1 MNLAENLERTA
12 RARGRFAALSL
23 GGEVTSFGEVD
34 RWSRRVAGFLAGNGV
49 RAGDRVGLVLP
60 DVLEFAALYYGI
72 LRLGAVVVPM
82 SPSLSEQDMHH
93 RLRDSGARAL
103 VASAT
108 TREPVRSAA
117 GSLGVAVWLLGPG
130 GLADLVGDAA
140 PVDLAEP
147 RSADDVAVIVY
158 TAGTTREPRGAAI
171 THGNLLRSCEA
182 VVNDLLH
189 LTSEDVVLIGWPL
202 SHSFGQSAGLN
213 AAVRAGACLVLLAQ
227 LNPEAALET
236 VRDRWVTVMEGS
248 PTLYEGMLHLVPQRD
263 HVLPRDQSRL
273 RVCVSAGAA
282 MPVKVLVG
290 FEEAFHCLVL
300 EGYTLAETSPVACFN
315 RVDRRRVGSIGVPL
329 NGAEL
334 RVVDVL
340 GSEVADGE
348 SGELVVRGPHVM
360 SGYWGRPDE
369 TAAAVVDGWLRT
381 GDVGVKDEDGFFYVV
396 DRVQEMVVPAATA
409 VPPQENLNRAIRLET
424 RA

>member
-1 MNLAENLERTA
+1 MNLAENLDRTA

-103 VASAT
+103 VAGAT
-108 TREPVRSAA
+108 TSEPVGSAA
-117 GSLGVAVWLLGPG
+117 RSLGVVVWLLGPG
-130 GLADLVGDAA
+130 GLADLVGDSA

-147 RSADDVAVIVY
+147 RSANDVAVIVY

-248 PTLYEGMLHLVPQRD
+248 PTLYEGMLHLARHPD
-263 HVLPRDQSRL
+263 HVLPRGQSRL

-300 EGYTLAETSPVACFN
+300 EGYTLAEASLVACFN
-315 RVDRRRVGSIGVPL
+315 RVDRRRVGSIGIPV
-329 NGAEL
+329 NGVEL

-360 SGYWGRPDE
+360 SGYWGRPEE

-381 GDVGVKDEDGFFYVV
+381 GDMGAKDEDGFFYVA
-396 DRVQEMVVPAATA
+396 DRVQEMVVPATTT

>member
-1 MNLAENLERTA
+1 MNLAENLDRTA

-23 GGEVTSFGEVD
+23 GDEVTSFGEVD
-34 RWSRRVAGFLAGNGV
+34 RWSRRVAGFLAGHGV

-108 TREPVRSAA
+108 TREPAQSAA
-117 GSLGVAVWLLGPG
+117 RSLGVVRWVLGAG
-130 GLADLVGDAA
+130 GLAELVGDAS
-140 PVDLAEP
+140 PLDSAEP

-158 TAGTTREPRGAAI
+158 TAGTTQQPRGAAI

-189 LTSEDVVLIGWPL
+189 LTSEDVVLSGCPL

-213 AAVRAGACLVLLAQ
+213 AAVRAGACLILLAQ

-236 VRDRWVTVMEGS
+236 VRDRGVTVMEGS
-248 PTLYEGMLHLVPQRD
+248 PALYDGMLHLARHHD

-273 RVCVSAGAA
+273 RVCVAAGAA

-290 FEEAFHCLVL
+290 FEETFHCLVL
-300 EGYTLAETSPVACFN
+300 EGYALAETPVASFN
-315 RVDRRRVGSIGVPL
+315 RVDRRRVGSIGVPV
-329 NGAEL
+329 NGVQL
-334 RVVDVL
+334 RVVDAL

-348 SGELVVRGPHVM
+348 SGELAVRGPHVM

-369 TAAAVVDGWLRT
+369 TAAALVDGWLRT

-396 DRVQEMVVPAATA
+396 DRVQEMVDQAAST